1 MKNIKEIVLW
11 LFIIVAMCLMV
22 VSTAGCTAANTL
34 AQGISEKSI
43 SGSGTVVL
51 SRVGLDTS
59 TQTPEM
65 KTLFVWGDYTSV
77 ANGDEVFRME
87 DTEDAS
93 IFNSSALTKR
103 RKVFFA
109 TSDKKRMDK
118 VIEAFAAEK
127 QKEKTGADGGNQ

>member
-1 MKNIKEIVLW
+1 MKNIKEMLLW
-11 LFIIVAMCLMV
+11 LVIIVAMCLMA

-34 AQGISEKSI
+34 AQGMSEKSI

-65 KTLFVWGDYTSV
+65 KTIFVWGDYASV
-77 ANGDEVFRME
+77 ANGDEIFRME

-93 IFNSSALTKR
+93 IFNADAITKR
-103 RKVFFA
+103 RKVFFS

-118 VIEAFAAEK
+118 VIDALAK
-127 QKEKTGADGGNQ
+127 KEKSTDKQ